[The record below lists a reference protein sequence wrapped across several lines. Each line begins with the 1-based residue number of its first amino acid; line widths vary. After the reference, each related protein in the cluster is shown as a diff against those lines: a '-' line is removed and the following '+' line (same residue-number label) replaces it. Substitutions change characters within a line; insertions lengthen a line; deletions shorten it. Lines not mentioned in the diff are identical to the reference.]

1 MEVKMTDLKLAKLPD
16 RKPVRITV
24 TVRPELNAALQT
36 YAELY
41 REAYGEEETVQ
52 QLIPF
57 MLESFLKADGGF
69 AKARRQRMTRS
80 PRAGAKPAGARL
92 PGSETASRAL

>member
-1 MEVKMTDLKLAKLPD
+1 MPDLKLAKLPD
-16 RKPVRITV
+16 RKPVRITI
-24 TVRPELNAALQT
+24 TVRPELNASLQT

-57 MLESFLKADGGF
+57 MLESFLRGDSGF
-69 AKARRQRMTRS
+69 AKARREKAERDRRITARPQR
-80 PRAGAKPAGARL
+80 PRP
-92 PGSETASRAL
+92 TAALSSAT